1 MYDIEI
7 ILMVVWYPL
16 FNLYYFI
23 FYVSWITAIDG
34 IVTLIYGIIGDL
46 YLLILLNSI
55 Q

>member
-7 ILMVVWYPL
+7 ILMVVLYPL

-23 FYVSWITAIDG
+23 FYVSWITVIDG
-34 IVTLIYGIIGDL
+34 IVTLIYGIIEDL